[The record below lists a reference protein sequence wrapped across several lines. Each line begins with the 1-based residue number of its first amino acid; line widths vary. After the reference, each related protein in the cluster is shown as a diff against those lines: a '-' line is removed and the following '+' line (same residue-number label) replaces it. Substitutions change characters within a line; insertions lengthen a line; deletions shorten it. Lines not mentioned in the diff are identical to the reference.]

1 MYGADKLKEWKRQ
14 QRLLEQKRQAIQAN
28 QSRLASLRMQSNK
41 PAPKQSFFNKVRDTF
56 DANTPADQYRREQKG
71 QARLYADQQKDM
83 GRTRISNNPFQ
94 RTTNTFRSLAETI
107 KQPYENL
114 GTGISTAFGEGR
126 SLRDYEAQT
135 QQENLAHVENLRK
148 QLASPSTSLQDRA
161 ILRSKIGIA
170 SNAAQNSYNRQIAQ
184 TRLLEQ
190 QADPLKQAGNIVQ
203 IGTDLAGL
211 GVAGFAGKE
220 FGTNTAKLGFKQAA
234 KKALPAIGQNAAI
247 NTIQG
252 GAGELQSNDPTVA
265 GALRKA
271 AVGGAVGTLTDLT
284 LGGFAALPSHRAYKN
299 VVKELANET
308 DGQVVRDTI
317 KQIANDLPEET
328 IDDISKQIT
337 KATDEAT
344 VDGVLRK
351 AALEEGKLTNPV
363 RPTFEKPEQVP
374 VTPGVV
380 TKDPSII
387 LGFKQA
393 KTPGQAKDAVKA
405 LFPELDDK
413 AVNKASQELAKA
425 TDDNTVYQALER
437 AQAQREAVT
446 EGVQQATPDGQPVT
460 PPAEQQLAQEAQ
472 TQPTAPIQGRQA
484 SNLDIEANKIKQ
496 TLDAEGGFPVDDAT
510 TAKVAGL
517 VQEADKVPQAT
528 GTKRLFQGTE
538 NGQPTTWFTDD
549 PAKLARHFGG
559 RSDNATFRFVDV
571 PEGQAIPD
579 QNRPGYFQVSASEY
593 VDTSAPSFLRVKR
606 SDLPQTEPL
615 GQTPE
620 TLARIQPENAPRA
633 KGKIATKLEAQNRT
647 SEQALRDVAATLGID
662 IGDVNTNLGLKN
674 QAIEAVTGKKNL
686 RGANLFRTAS
696 DTAGEKIAEKAEKA
710 ITGKG
715 SKTVGAA
722 EGFFAGTGRSE
733 ATKQIPRVFDG
744 TLANVTDVMK
754 RAKNYTEELLD
765 SVPNSRETMDL
776 VMRDDRYIQRVY
788 GDAAKR
794 ISPDDLTPE
803 FRDLY
808 DKLTGINTV
817 VNDIN
822 YKTGVINY
830 EQWLK
835 GRQGEHIG
843 RLYNIPKGEKEVI
856 KSNVKALFDQTAGLK
871 RKDIEQLS
879 DEVIALLDKDP
890 ARAITLRAEMALRN
904 QAFMDA
910 LDAFE
915 GRNFIQKTKPND
927 NFIQL
932 NGARF
937 GKYQGQFMERVA
949 YEQLTG
955 TRQFKGQ
962 MARSF
967 NDLIESYQ
975 RSGIGTLDR
984 LQKAFKTTLNAGTVV
999 QNTLSNPLVFNLGA
1013 GTNPLTQLYDMAGAL
1028 GQMRQGMSNG
1038 DVFLARQLG
1047 VIGGDTGRILTGSA
1061 NETLANATGGGLAKR
1076 ALRKAGQVYGG
1087 IDDLAKLGL
1096 WNRLRKQGLDPQKA
1110 ALEVAKFT
1118 QDYNNVGRTVQLIA
1132 DTPVLGKPF
1141 ARFAPELVRIIK
1153 NNVTRAPHRIMAGVA
1168 ALAWLNNKQSADSK
1182 ETPEQRQA
1190 REEAVGQTLIPGT
1203 AWINEAMG
1211 GPSRDVSLN
1220 ILNGETA
1227 INIARSVGLN
1237 FPQEPGVS
1245 ADRALIEQ
1253 LLPIEIPVTKDAQGN
1268 DQFDPTKVVTSMTLR
1283 PIAEQIFDR
1292 NFIGRQVSDP
1302 TNFAY
1307 DSQGNVKKYTDLPK
1321 GDQVRNRIKAFA
1333 ASTLPMGYEATELYS
1348 AIKGKPGSTGK
1359 ERTPTDA
1366 VLRSVGIKA
1375 EKYDQK
1381 TRQKKADTAEYFG
1394 VTKKA
1399 EDEFLTKNPDLES
1412 LYFQVHP
1419 KTINRATGKKVSDQ
1433 ITPEKWSRVFSDT
1446 SGRLFEF
1453 MKKQALA
1460 ANKSKKQPVD
1470 PIYKLDKDKARQ
1482 ALEIR
1487 TRFTGDDKEAEQILR
1502 ATQPWYVQFEKDER
1516 QYYKDN
1522 AEFYDKL
1529 KKSGVDLGKTTNPR
1543 AQEYYDVPYPE
1554 QPPLLQE
1561 YYKIKNSD
1569 PDAAKAYLKKF
1580 DKDTVDATFT
1590 ADSRARW
1597 EYTNAKRKI
1606 EGAPPIPWEVWDNDT
1621 YGYKK
1626 DGTFSKFGY
1635 SKKGDSKGGSGSGGS
1650 KKEKTPKTY
1659 ITELLGNV
1667 PNISSDEIAIRTAP
1681 KRAKF
1686 KVKTPGGKGRNYKK
1700 IKLG

>member
-1 MYGADKLKEWKRQ
+1 MSPEERRRREEEARRRVLALTRQ
-14 QRLLEQKRQAIQAN
+14 KGDFNAGLRAAQKQVLRQYT
-28 QSRLASLRMQSNK
+28 
-41 PAPKQSFFNKVRDTF
+41 PPKQTFFDKVRDQF
-56 DANTPADQYRREQKG
+56 DANTEADKYRRRIRG
-71 QARLYADQQKDM
+71 QAENYFTSKVESGAEPSY
-83 GRTRISNNPFQ
+83 IANNPGQ
-94 RTTNTFRSLAETI
+94 RLVNQVRGFGRAF
-107 KQPYENL
+107 YESPKR
-114 GTGISTAFGEGR
+114 IGEGIEQV
-126 SLRDYEAQT
+126 LHGDQT
-135 QQENLAHVENLRK
+135 FKQEEENRIR
-148 QLASPSTSLQDRA
+148 LQDIINKTQSRLNNPQLSLEQRA
-161 ILRSKIGIA
+161 VQRSVLARLLRQQGKQASETAANADIAIEKTDPRKGAFAVGDVGLTIA
-170 SNAAQNSYNRQIAQ
+170 S
-184 TRLLEQ
+184 
-190 QADPLKQAGNIVQ
+190 AG
-203 IGTDLAGL
+203 A
-211 GVAGFAGKE
+211 AGFAGKQ
-220 FGTNTAKLGFKQAA
+220 FGKEAVRSGFKQAA
-234 KKALPAIGQNAAI
+234 KTAAPAFFENLGLNTAQGVTGYGATADEFTGKGALKSAGIGATLGTLADLGIGSLGALIGSREARKAI
-247 NTIQG
+247 N
-252 GAGELQSNDPTVA
+252 A
-265 GALRKA
+265 
-271 AVGGAVGTLTDLT
+271 
-284 LGGFAALPSHRAYKN
+284 
-299 VVKELANET
+299 LANESDVAT
-308 DGQVVRDTI
+308 VKVGIRGL
-317 KQIANDLPEET
+317 ADLPEDSLDNYAVRIARET
-328 IDDISKQIT
+328 DPDEVAKIIREAAAEEAGIKVPT
-337 KATDEAT
+337 TTTPETTPVKATTDSTISDE
-344 VDGVLRK
+344 V
-351 AALEEGKLTNPV
+351 V
-363 RPTFEKPEQVP
+363 RQF
-374 VTPGVV
+374 
-380 TKDPSII
+380 TKTRAPQQIQSS
-387 LGFKQA
+387 
-393 KTPGQAKDAVKA
+393 VKA
-405 LFPELDDK
+405 LFPDLDNQSIIN
-413 AVNKASQELAKA
+413 VTRELADA
-425 TDDNTVYQALER
+425 TDEQTTRQILER
-437 AQAQREAVT
+437 AQAARTAVT

-1635 SKKGDSKGGSGSGGS
+1635 GKKGGGKRSKK
-1650 KKEKTPKTY
+1650 PKSERQY
-1659 ITELLGNV
+1659 LGKLLGDKPDATVNQ
-1667 PNISSDEIAIRTAP
+1667 IRIKTTP
-1681 KRAKF
+1681 TRTKF
-1686 KVKTPGGKGRNYKK
+1686 KVKTPGGRGRRFKK
-1700 IKLG
+1700 VKLQ